1 MDDRRGKYIDA
12 ACSGTDFNIL
22 FATLMP
28 SNESL
33 TERNRMLFKD
43 CLKAKKDMAF
53 KFIWTLN
60 GKIFMRKDKDSPV
73 PLIKNK
79 EDLQETQSR

>member
-1 MDDRRGKYIDA
+1 MIGEEKYIDA

-43 CLKAKKDMAF
+43 CLKAKKGV
-53 KFIWTLN
+53 WRSSSYGL
-60 GKIFMRKDKDSPV
+60 
-73 PLIKNK
+73 
-79 EDLQETQSR
+79 